1 MKSSVLKIDSLT
13 KSFGAVIA
21 SQNISLELNQ
31 NEIHALIGSNGA
43 GKSTIVKLIT
53 GFLNQESGN
62 IFLEGKEIS
71 NLSSEQRAQKGIARS
86 FQVSSIVNNFSL
98 IDNIKLSLIGKNK
111 RSLDFL
117 SNLNLDKQ
125 AYNEAYGFLK
135 EVNLE
140 DKSDFLVSSLS
151 HGEKRKLEIC
161 IALSMNPKLFLFDE
175 PMAGLDGNSSKLI
188 IDLFKKIKKRAPIL
202 LIEHDMDT
210 VFSLADRISV
220 LDYGKIIATGTVE
233 EIRNNQTVKE
243 VYLGTE
249 NS

>member
-53 GFLNQESGN
+53 GFLKQESGN
-62 IFLEGKEIS
+62 ILLEGKEIS

-86 FQVSSIVNNFSL
+86 FQVSSIINNFSL

>member
-1 MKSSVLKIDSLT
+1 MKNSVLKIDSLT

-21 SQNISLELNQ
+21 SQNISLELNR

-62 IFLEGKEIS
+62 IFLEGEEIS

-86 FQVSSIVNNFSL
+86 FQVSSIINNFSL

-117 SNLNLDKQ
+117 SNLNLDQQ
-125 AYNEAYGFLK
+125 AYKEAYGFLT

-161 IALSMNPKLFLFDE
+161 IALSMNPKLFLLDE
-175 PMAGLDGNSSKLI
+175 PMAGLDGNSSNLI
-188 IDLFKKIKKRAPIL
+188 FDLFKKIKNRAPIL

-249 NS
+249 NL

>member
-1 MKSSVLKIDSLT
+1 MKNSVLKIDSLT

-21 SQNISLELNQ
+21 SQNISLELNR

-53 GFLNQESGN
+53 GFLKQESGN

-71 NLSSEQRAQKGIARS
+71 NLSSEQRAQRGIARS
-86 FQVSSIVNNFSL
+86 FQVSSIINNFSL

-125 AYNEAYGFLK
+125 VYNEAYGFLK

-249 NS
+249 NL